1 MCEKRARKI
10 KKGSHITRLREARR
24 LQRIQRMTPSPAA
37 EEPTPGQLPQSI
49 IVDKTM
55 QSKVILELAWKTVAL
70 MHKNKL
76 IQQKILD
83 LQKET
88 SEFVA
93 AILNSPEN
101 RQRYIDYFKTRA
113 TDDIPVPHDY
123 ACSPFSSESYSSFSS
138 YSPSLSPSSSSM
150 SEPMSPQWE
159 EETHNLTIKTEDVF
173 FKTEPDV

>member
-1 MCEKRARKI
+1 
-10 KKGSHITRLREARR
+10 
-24 LQRIQRMTPSPAA
+24 MTPSPAA
-37 EEPTPGQLPQSI
+37 EEPSPGQLPQSI
-49 IVDKTM
+49 LVVDKTM

-76 IQQKILD
+76 IQQKIID

-93 AILNSPEN
+93 TILNSPEN

-113 TDDIPVPHDY
+113 TEDIPVPHDFG
-123 ACSPFSSESYSSFSS
+123 CSPLSPESYSPISS
-138 YSPSLSPSSSSM
+138 IYTPATSLSPTSSSL

-159 EETHNLTIKTEDVF
+159 EETQNLTIKQEKVF
-173 FKTEPDV
+173 FKTEPDF